1 MKIFY
6 FFITLLLLFSTFYI
20 DSISIGAL
28 WKNLHVNSLIGVQ
41 KYAEILH
48 YSIWHNIFIPIL
60 NLKFLFFLALIQV
73 MALIYNIRK

>member
-20 DSISIGAL
+20 DSISIGEL
-28 WKNLHVNSLIGVQ
+28 WKNLHVNSLIGLQ
-41 KYAEILH
+41 KYVEILH

-60 NLKFLFFLALIQV
+60 NLKLLFFLALMQV
-73 MALIYNIRK
+73 LTLIYNIKK